1 MIVFKKYF
9 FLVLFCLFA
18 TMSFAQL
25 NVSYVG
31 QYNYNTNLS
40 DSWGYTDNMGNEY
53 AIIGLGNGVS
63 ILDLSTPS
71 NPVEVGFAPGFQSVW
86 RDIKVWG
93 DYAYVTCDQGSDG
106 LMIIDMSNLP
116 TGITYSFYRPELV
129 LPSGTDTLNKAHNI
143 WIDENGIA
151 YISGANVGNRGVTM
165 FDVATTP
172 GTPIFVGAEDVE
184 YAHDCYARGDTL
196 YTADIY
202 GGYFSIYDVSNKAA
216 PVFLGSQTT
225 PTLFTH
231 NLWLSDNSNTIF
243 TTDEKANAY
252 VGAYDISDPS
262 NVVELDRFRPDSTL
276 GTGVIPHNVHVW
288 DDFLIVSYYTDGC
301 ILVDASRPHNLIEV
315 GNFDTYI
322 PPTTGFQGVWGAYPY
337 FASGL
342 IVVSDIGNGAY
353 VLQPNYV
360 RACYLEGKVTDAST
374 GGAINEAS
382 VKILNTL
389 RNEETDISGDYA
401 TGYAVSGIYDVEYS
415 APGYQPQTIST
426 TLSNGVLNTQDVQ
439 LQPLTA
445 FALNGNV
452 TEMGIGTTI
461 DGAIV
466 RIYNDS
472 YDYETTT
479 NTTGDFNFGA
489 FYPGDY
495 DIVIGKWGYK
505 MTALSNETISLNSSA
520 LSYTLA
526 VGYEDNFA
534 LDLGWLTLGAASAGS
549 WQRGIPNGTLYNGNA
564 ANPGNDI
571 STDFGEECYVTG
583 NNGTSGGDDDVDNGI
598 VHLRSPVFDVANYND
613 PYLTYHTWFFN
624 DGGNGNPNDELTV
637 SIHDGTQKIL
647 VETISQSAS
656 NWSAEKKIRIS
667 DFITPTANMYVAFET
682 SDLQG
687 SGHIVEAA
695 VDMFTVFDSTA
706 VNVNNLNQVSNS
718 LLAAPNPSS
727 TDFTIVYNLQDSY
740 KDAKLHIYNAVGQLV
755 QELNLNNQNGFVVF
769 GEQLTPGVYVAQL
782 IVDGEQKKNMK
793 LVKNK

>member
-1 MIVFKKYF
+1 MAFKQYF
-9 FLVLFCLFA
+9 FLVSFSLIA
-18 TMSFAQL
+18 TLGLAQL

-31 QYNYNTNLS
+31 QFNYNTNLS
-40 DSWGYTDNMGNEY
+40 DSWGYTDAMGNEY

-71 NPVEVGFAPGFQSVW
+71 NPVQVGFAPGDQSVW

-93 DYAYVTCDQGSDG
+93 DYAYITCDQGDDG
-106 LMIIDMSNLP
+106 LMVIDMSNLP
-116 TGITYSFYRPELV
+116 NGITYSFYRPELV
-129 LPSGTDTLNKAHNI
+129 LPNGTDTLNKAHNI
-143 WIDENGIA
+143 WIDENGVA
-151 YISGANVGNRGVTM
+151 YISGANIGNRGVIM
-165 FDVATTP
+165 LDVATTP
-172 GTPIFVGAEDVE
+172 GTPIYLGAEDVE

-202 GGYFSIYDVSNKAA
+202 GGYFSIYDVSNKAN

-231 NLWLSDNSNTIF
+231 NLWLSDNSNYLF

-252 VGAYDISDPS
+252 VGAYDVSDPS
-262 NVVELDRFRPDSTL
+262 DIKELDRFRPDSTL

-342 IVVSDIGNGAY
+342 IVASDIGNGAY
-353 VLQPNYV
+353 ILQPNYV

-382 VKILNTL
+382 VKLLTTL
-389 RNEETDISGDYA
+389 RNEETDINGDYA
-401 TGYAVSGIYDVEYS
+401 TGYGIAGTYDVEYS

-426 TLSNGVLNTQDVQ
+426 TLTNGVLTLQDVQ

-445 FALNGNV
+445 FALSGNV
-452 TEMGIGTTI
+452 KQMGTGADI

-466 RIYNDS
+466 RIYNS
-472 YDYETTT
+472 TYEYETTT
-479 NTTGDFNFGA
+479 NATGDFSMAG

-495 DIVIGKWGYK
+495 DVVVGKWGYK
-505 MTALSNETISLNSSA
+505 MTALSNQTIPLNSSA
-520 LSYTLA
+520 LNYTLA

-549 WQRGIPNGTLYNGNA
+549 WQRGVPQGTTYQGNQ

-583 NNGTSGGDDDVDNGI
+583 NNGTSAGDDDVDNGT
-598 VHLRSPVFDVANYND
+598 VHLRSPIFDVANYND
-613 PYLTYHTWFFN
+613 PYISYHTWFFN
-624 DGGNGNPNDELTV
+624 DGGNGNPNDELIV
-637 SIHDGTQKIL
+637 EIDDGTQRYR
-647 VETISQSAS
+647 VETIDQSSS
-656 NWSAEKKIRIS
+656 NWSAEKMIRIS
-667 DFITPTANMYVAFET
+667 DFVTPTANMFVVFET
-682 SDLQG
+682 SDMQG

-695 VDMFTVFDSTA
+695 VDMFTVFDSTS
-706 VNVNNLNQVSNS
+706 VNVSNLDQAPNS

-727 TDFTIVYNLQDSY
+727 TDFTIVYNLQDSFN
-740 KDAKLHIYNAVGQLV
+740 DAELHIYNAVGQLV
-755 QELNLNNQNGFVVF
+755 KELELNNQNGFVVF
-769 GEQLTPGVYVAQL
+769 GEELTAGVYIAQL
-782 IVDGEQKKNMK
+782 IVDGEQQKNIK
-793 LVKNK
+793 LIKNK